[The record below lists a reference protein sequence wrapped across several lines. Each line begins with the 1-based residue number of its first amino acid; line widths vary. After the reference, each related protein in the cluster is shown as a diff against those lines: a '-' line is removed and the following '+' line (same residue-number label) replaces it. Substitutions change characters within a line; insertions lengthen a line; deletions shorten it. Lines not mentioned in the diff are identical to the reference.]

1 MLEKMLNKKVDY
13 FWEFEY
19 IFGEFIKE
27 LYNDKYKRKYSLG
40 GNGIYDL
47 LYLNDKI
54 YELKFTQTKTML
66 TDDSKRT
73 TDSNKNNII
82 ETLIAAFDDKNIEY
96 TVNSGKYITFKIQN
110 NYIAKIEIIKK
121 LKEPI

>member
-19 IFGEFIKE
+19 TFGEFIKE

-40 GNGIYDL
+40 GNGIYNL
-47 LYLNDKI
+47 LYLSNKI
-54 YELKFTQTKTML
+54 YELKFTQAKTML
-66 TDDSKRT
+66 INDNKRT
-73 TDSNKNNII
+73 TDNNKNDII
-82 ETLIAAFDDKNIEY
+82 ETLITAFDNKNIEY